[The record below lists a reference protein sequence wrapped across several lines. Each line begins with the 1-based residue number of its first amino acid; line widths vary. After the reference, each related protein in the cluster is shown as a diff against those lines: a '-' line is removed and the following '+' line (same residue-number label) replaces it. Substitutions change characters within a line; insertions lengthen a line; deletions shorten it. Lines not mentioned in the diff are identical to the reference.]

1 MLGSSRRVMAEHR
14 SKRVVT
20 CSPEVMPLV
29 SLLVIWRRV
38 MRRSRFTEE
47 QIIGVLR
54 EHDGGVK
61 TADLCCRH
69 GISDATFY
77 NWKAKYDGLTV
88 SDAARRRAQPDVDAD
103 MAALARM
110 ALRTTLSDNRRFRAI
125 AFIGLPPACSR
136 RTRTTV
142 STTNIPISP
151 PEKPSRCLNHRN
163 AGSLLDTDHPAKAV
177 PSARRSTP
185 RAARYARHAYGP
197 PCSPRCAA
205 APSHGDSHSV
215 RTAWPAQ

>member
-1 MLGSSRRVMAEHR
+1 
-14 SKRVVT
+14 
-20 CSPEVMPLV
+20 
-29 SLLVIWRRV
+29 

-125 AFIGLPPACSR
+125 AFIGLPRGGPRSPAILLEAALAD
-136 RTRTTV
+136 
-142 STTNIPISP
+142 STAISDP
-151 PEKPSRCLNHRN
+151 MISITSAASVAPRDFIVIFI
-163 AGSLLDTDHPAKAV
+163 AGSKV
-177 PSARRSTP
+177 FVWRKSK
-185 RAARYARHAYGP
+185 YMQ
-197 PCSPRCAA
+197 C
-205 APSHGDSHSV
+205 
-215 RTAWPAQ
+215 